1 MITLDISHVND
12 MYISLEFFEKI
23 LTFNEHRF
31 HSSISKNALARL
43 IAKPKVKLRLCAF
56 DDICS
61 KKLIFA
67 YNVLSSRALQQNRFS
82 HLLNKDQMQTSF

>member
-1 MITLDISHVND
+1 MIILDISHVNH

-31 HSSISKNALARL
+31 HSSISKNVLAGL
-43 IAKPKVKLRLCAF
+43 ITEPKAKLRLCAF

-67 YNVLSSRALQQNRFS
+67 YNLLSSRALQKKTVS
-82 HLLNKDQMQTSF
+82 HIY

>member
-1 MITLDISHVND
+1 MIILDISHVNH

-31 HSSISKNALARL
+31 HSSISKNILAGL
-43 IAKPKVKLRLCAF
+43 IAESKVILRMCAF

-67 YNVLSSRALQQNRFS
+67 YNVPSSRALQQTLFS
-82 HLLNKDQMQTSF
+82 HLLNKNQM

>member
-1 MITLDISHVND
+1 

-31 HSSISKNALARL
+31 HSSISKNILAGL
-43 IAKPKVKLRLCAF
+43 IAESKVILRMCAF

-67 YNVLSSRALQQNRFS
+67 YNVLSSRALQQPRFS
-82 HLLNKDQMQTSF
+82 HLLNKNEM

>member
-1 MITLDISHVND
+1 

-31 HSSISKNALARL
+31 HSSISKNILAGL
-43 IAKPKVKLRLCAF
+43 IAESKVILRMCAF

-67 YNVLSSRALQQNRFS
+67 YNVQSSRALQQTRFS
-82 HLLNKDQMQTSF
+82 HLLNKNQM

>member
-1 MITLDISHVND
+1 

-31 HSSISKNALARL
+31 HSSISKNILAGL
-43 IAKPKVKLRLCAF
+43 IAESKVILRMCAF

-67 YNVLSSRALQQNRFS
+67 YNVLYSRALQQPRFS
-82 HLLNKDQMQTSF
+82 HLLNKNQM